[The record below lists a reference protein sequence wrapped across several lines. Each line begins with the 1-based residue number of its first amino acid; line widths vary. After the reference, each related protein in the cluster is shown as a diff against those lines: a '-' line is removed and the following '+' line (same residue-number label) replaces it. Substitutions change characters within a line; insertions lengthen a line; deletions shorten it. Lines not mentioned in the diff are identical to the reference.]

1 MPKLERLM
9 LFIAA
14 LLLLL
19 PVQGRAAG
27 TTGASLAVYNSGR
40 ALVEE
45 SRSVVLPKGAA
56 RVVFKDV
63 PATLEPTSVRA
74 SAQGMR
80 VVGLEYEAPSIT
92 VQSLLDRY
100 VGRELTVILPDPADA
115 NARVQR
121 KATLVANDGAPVF
134 QIGEEIYVGSYEALL
149 LPQLPAGLSA
159 VPALTLITENGNEGR
174 RDVRLS
180 YLMGGINWRADYTVI
195 VDAAGKAASVD
206 AWATVDNRSGHAH
219 AESALKLVAGDVRQA
234 APERAMG
241 KGMMVTRS
249 MSEDMDM
256 AGQPVEE
263 SFSEYHVYTV
273 ERPVDIPGSGMVQL
287 SLFSAPKASVRQ
299 ELSSRYHGGIGQVS
313 GPVSQAVALA
323 LRFDNT
329 DANGLGR
336 AMPAGLARVFMPAS
350 DNRLL
355 LAGEARLGHVG
366 RGGEV
371 DLALGSSFD
380 VAVTRTQTAFSR
392 LGKNSVEM
400 SWRIEVRNS
409 KPDPRALK
417 LTDAYPGQWKVTAAS
432 RDYTTPDAGSLQFDL
447 LVPPTGDGAPL
458 IITYTV
464 QVSY

>member
-1 MPKLERLM
+1 MLKPDRL
-9 LFIAA
+9 LILIAA

-19 PVQGRAAG
+19 PGQARAAG
-27 TTGASLAVYNSGR
+27 TAGASLAVYNSGR

-45 SRSVVLPKGAA
+45 SRSVTLPKGAA

-80 VVGLEYEAPSIT
+80 VVGLEYASQPVT
-92 VQSLLDRY
+92 VQALLDRY

-115 NARVQR
+115 TARTLR
-121 KATLVANDGAPVF
+121 KATLIANDGAPVF
-134 QIGEEIYVGSYEALL
+134 MVGDEVYVGAYEALL
-149 LPQLPAGLSA
+149 LPELPGDLTP
-159 VPALTLITENGNEGR
+159 VPTLTLITENGSEGR

-195 VDAAGKAASVD
+195 VDGAGKTAAVD

-219 AESALKLVAGDVRQA
+219 AEAALKLVAGDVRQA
-234 APERAMG
+234 APERA
-241 KGMMVTRS
+241 KGLMVARA
-249 MSEDMDM
+249 MNEDAVM
-256 AGQPVEE
+256 AGQPAEE

-287 SLFSAPKASVRQ
+287 SLFSAPKVAVRQ

-313 GPVSQAVALA
+313 GPVSQPVALA

-350 DNRLL
+350 DGRLL
-355 LAGEARLGHVG
+355 LAGEARIGHVG
-366 RGGEV
+366 RGSEV

-380 VAVTRTQTAFSR
+380 VAVTRTQTGFTR
-392 LGKNSVEM
+392 LGKNSVET
-400 SWRIEVRNS
+400 SWRIEVRNG
-409 KPDPRALK
+409 KAEPRALK
-417 LTDAYPGQWKVTAAS
+417 LTDVYPGQWKVTAAS
-432 RDYTTPDAGSLQFDL
+432 HDHATPDAGSLEFDL
-447 LVPPTGDGAPL
+447 MVPATGDGAPMVV
-458 IITYTV
+458 TYTV